1 MQLVQPSYSKESKLN
16 KQSGFYIRD
25 IKACK
30 TQFYNTITKCF
41 VNIKP
46 KLRKRNRW
54 STNFARMSSARDVF
68 LLKEKR
74 ATLKFKMEVSA

>member
-1 MQLVQPSYSKESKLN
+1 MQNIILQHYHKM
-16 KQSGFYIRD
+16 FAI
-25 IKACK
+25 IK
-30 TQFYNTITKCF
+30 T
-41 VNIKP
+41 

-54 STNFARMSSARDVF
+54 STNFARMSSAHDVF